1 MESPGKAWAHVREFS
16 FLKGV
21 QAAHSQMLSKVLLC
35 GEPQEGNPFNI
46 ECIYQFTLDGD
57 STTPK
62 FKALGDFLDSRAYA
76 AMG

>member
-1 MESPGKAWAHVREFS
+1 
-16 FLKGV
+16 
-21 QAAHSQMLSKVLLC
+21 MLSKVLLC
-35 GEPQEGNPFNI
+35 GEPQEGKPFNI

-62 FKALGDFLDSRAYA
+62 IKALGDFLDSRAYA